1 MKLNFAKRMSYI
13 KASEIREILKVT
25 EQEDVISFA
34 GGLPAPELFPIDEIN
49 EINQIVLKE
58 AGTKALQYTT
68 TEGYAPL
75 REWIANRMNE
85 RLGTAFDKDNIL
97 ITHGSQ
103 QGLDLSGKV
112 FLDQGDIVLC
122 ESPTYLAAISAFKAY
137 GCSFIEI
144 PTDGDGMMMDV
155 LEEILSNTPH
165 IKLIY
170 AIPTFQNP
178 TGITTS
184 LEKRKKVYE
193 LCCKYD
199 IAILEDNPYGELRFA
214 GENVPTIKSMDTEG
228 RVIYAGSFSKVMAP
242 AFRLGFLVFN
252 KSLTGPLTVAKQCT
266 DVHSTVLFQYICN
279 EYINNYDF
287 DKHLEDSR
295 KVYEHKCN
303 LMMECMKKEFHPS
316 VTFGH
321 PEGGLF
327 VMAFLPD
334 GMDSAPF
341 VREAINRGV
350 LSVPGA
356 AFLADENQKSNGF
369 RLNYSTPSDE
379 QIVKGI
385 EILGKLTYEWIK

>member
-1 MKLNFAKRMSYI
+1 MN
-13 KASEIREILKVT
+13 
-25 EQEDVISFA
+25 
-34 GGLPAPELFPIDEIN
+34 IN
-49 EINQIVLKE
+49 
-58 AGTKALQYTT
+58 A
-68 TEGYAPL
+68 
-75 REWIANRMNE
+75 
-85 RLGTAFDKDNIL
+85 
-97 ITHGSQ
+97 
-103 QGLDLSGKV
+103 
-112 FLDQGDIVLC
+112 
-122 ESPTYLAAISAFKAY
+122 
-137 GCSFIEI
+137 
-144 PTDGDGMMMDV
+144 
-155 LEEILSNTPH
+155 LEEALKANPDA
-165 IKLIY
+165 KLLY
-170 AIPTFQNP
+170 TIPSFQNP

-252 KSLTGPLTVAKQCT
+252 KSLTGSLTVAKQCT

>member
-1 MKLNFAKRMSYI
+1 MEYEISNRLSGVHGSM
-13 KASEIREILKVT
+13 IRELFKLGASKDI
-25 EQEDVISFA
+25 ISF
-34 GGLPAPELFPIDEIN
+34 GGGNPSAETFPCKEIEEIAAKGLSENPVSLLQYGLSEGYTPLRDTMKKYLEKKEGFDFENNELF
-49 EINQIVLKE
+49 IVSGGQQCADLT
-58 AGTKALQYTT
+58 TKALVNEGDVVL
-68 TEGYAPL
+68 TEEP
-75 REWIANRMNE
+75 
-85 RLGTAFDKDNIL
+85 AFVGCLN
-97 ITHGSQ
+97 TFRS
-103 QGLDLSGKV
+103 
-112 FLDQGDIVLC
+112 
-122 ESPTYLAAISAFKAY
+122 Y
-137 GCSFIEI
+137 GAKLVGI
-144 PTDGDGMMMDV
+144 PMEQDGMN
-155 LEEILSNTPH
+155 I
-165 IKLIY
+165 
-170 AIPTFQNP
+170 
-178 TGITTS
+178 
-184 LEKRKKVYE
+184 
-193 LCCKYD
+193 
-199 IAILEDNPYGELRFA
+199 RFA

>member
-1 MKLNFAKRMSYI
+1 
-13 KASEIREILKVT
+13 
-25 EQEDVISFA
+25 
-34 GGLPAPELFPIDEIN
+34 
-49 EINQIVLKE
+49 
-58 AGTKALQYTT
+58 
-68 TEGYAPL
+68 
-75 REWIANRMNE
+75 
-85 RLGTAFDKDNIL
+85 
-97 ITHGSQ
+97 
-103 QGLDLSGKV
+103 
-112 FLDQGDIVLC
+112 
-122 ESPTYLAAISAFKAY
+122 
-137 GCSFIEI
+137 
-144 PTDGDGMMMDV
+144 
-155 LEEILSNTPH
+155 
-165 IKLIY
+165 
-170 AIPTFQNP
+170 
-178 TGITTS
+178 
-184 LEKRKKVYE
+184 
-193 LCCKYD
+193 
-199 IAILEDNPYGELRFA
+199 
-214 GENVPTIKSMDTEG
+214 
-228 RVIYAGSFSKVMAP
+228 MAP